1 MVSIKYI
8 YILRHYVPYLFK
20 CTTII
25 YATTQG
31 EVYAFIPV
39 SENSIIITHWCLL
52 VLFNQLPVSPN

>member
-39 SENSIIITHWCLL
+39 SENSIIITH
-52 VLFNQLPVSPN
+52 